1 MSPAHVHAAE
11 VVLPCTDLD
20 ETLRFFTEE
29 LGFRLLSIYPA
40 DRPRTLV
47 VAGFGLRIR
56 FEQRDRDGGGGG
68 GGGEPGRDPG
78 VLRLLLRDPAQ
89 VAGGA
94 RTLIA
99 PGGARIELAV
109 AEPPVTLPPLAP
121 SLVVSR
127 PDRGTFAEG
136 RAGMRYRDLIPDRQG
151 GRFIASHIQIERGG
165 PVPDYVHFHRVHLQ
179 MIFCHRGWVRVVY
192 EDQGPP
198 FELREGDAVLQPPG
212 IRHRVL
218 ESSAGLEVV
227 EIGAPAEHETHAD
240 HDLALPTAAVRPDR
254 DFGGQRFVRH
264 QAAAANWQPWRAD
277 GFEARDLGIADA
289 TAGIASAHVARPTGG
304 SAPAPALDLD
314 RPGDLLFLFIHRG
327 AATLRR
333 AEGSLL
339 LPEGSS
345 AVIPR
350 TATEIRLAGGT
361 PDLEILEVRVP
372 AL

>member
-1 MSPAHVHAAE
+1 MSPAPVHAAE
-11 VVLPCTDLD
+11 VVLPCADVD
-20 ETLRFFTEE
+20 ETLRFFTER

-47 VAGFGLRIR
+47 LAGFGLRIR
-56 FEQRDRDGGGGG
+56 FEQHAGDADAGAGA
-68 GGGEPGRDPG
+68 GRDPG
-78 VLRLLLRDPAQ
+78 VLRLLCRAPDEI
-89 VAGGA
+89 AGGA

-99 PGGARIELAV
+99 PGGTRIELAEI
-109 AEPPVTLPPLAP
+109 EPPVSLPPLVP

-127 PDRGTFAEG
+127 PEDGAFAEG

-151 GRFIASHIQIERGG
+151 GRFIASHIQIERAG
-165 PVPDYVHFHRVHLQ
+165 PVPDYVHFHRIHLQ

-198 FELREGDAVLQPPG
+198 FELCAGDLVLQPPG

-227 EIGAPAEHETHAD
+227 EIGAPADHETHAD

-264 QAAAANWQPWRAD
+264 RAAAASWQPWRAD
-277 GFEARDLGIADA
+277 GFESRDLGIAAA
-289 TAGIASAHVARPTGG
+289 TAGVAAARVARALG
-304 SAPAPALDLD
+304 PAPPVALDHH
-314 RPGDLLFLFIHRG
+314 GELLFLFIHRG
-327 AATLRR
+327 AATLH
-333 AEGSLL
+333 APGGPVPLTEGSA
-339 LPEGSS
+339 

-350 TATEIRLAGGT
+350 AAHASLADCAPG
-361 PDLEILEVRVP
+361 LELLEVRLP
-372 AL
+372 AR